1 MTKPTLS
8 INPPRILIAASS
20 SGSGKTTITCGLL
33 AAFKKRGISVQSYKI
48 GPDYID
54 PGYHT
59 AAAGR
64 TSHNLDTWLTG
75 EDTMKKIF
83 AESAANAEISVIEG
97 VMGLYDGGRGGISS
111 TAQIAKLLHSPV
123 LLVIDSKSMG
133 ESAAAIAAGFRDY
146 DKDVNLC
153 GVILNRLGSENHKNI
168 ICDAM
173 AKIGIPVVGTIF
185 RSESF
190 KIPERH
196 LGLLPAEENSDKELF
211 AEIEKEIEKNIDLDK
226 ITELAAGAEPFE
238 ISPFGEEKSEAK
250 VRIAAAK
257 DEAFSFYY
265 PESLRELERA
275 GAEIVFFSPLHDKE
289 LPHADG
295 LIFGGGFPEMFAEEL
310 SSNTSMKMAI
320 SDAALKNMPIYA
332 ECGGFMYL
340 TQSITDFDGIKHE
353 MVGIVPASC
362 QMNGKLRTVGYVE
375 AEALDDN
382 VICKKGT
389 LIRGHEFHFSSSVPD
404 DKDTFPHSFLF
415 RKTRTGE
422 EYKAGYAKDSIL
434 ASYLHMHLAGN
445 PQLARNF
452 VLNCEKYSKSG
463 RS

>member
-1 MTKPTLS
+1 
-8 INPPRILIAASS
+8 
-20 SGSGKTTITCGLL
+20 
-33 AAFKKRGISVQSYKI
+33 
-48 GPDYID
+48 
-54 PGYHT
+54 
-59 AAAGR
+59 
-64 TSHNLDTWLTG
+64 
-75 EDTMKKIF
+75 
-83 AESAANAEISVIEG
+83 
-97 VMGLYDGGRGGISS
+97 
-111 TAQIAKLLHSPV
+111 
-123 LLVIDSKSMG
+123 
-133 ESAAAIAAGFRDY
+133 
-146 DKDVNLC
+146 
-153 GVILNRLGSENHKNI
+153 
-168 ICDAM
+168 
-173 AKIGIPVVGTIF
+173 
-185 RSESF
+185 
-190 KIPERH
+190 
-196 LGLLPAEENSDKELF
+196 
-211 AEIEKEIEKNIDLDK
+211 
-226 ITELAAGAEPFE
+226 
-238 ISPFGEEKSEAK
+238 
-250 VRIAAAK
+250 
-257 DEAFSFYY
+257 
-265 PESLRELERA
+265 
-275 GAEIVFFSPLHDKE
+275 
-289 LPHADG
+289 
-295 LIFGGGFPEMFAEEL
+295 MFAEEL

-340 TQSITDFDGIKHE
+340 TQSITDFDGIRHE